1 MEALRRALDLAAA
14 GLSDD
19 GGGKDAGAA
28 LEIAAEELRAAQA
41 ELDALTDKLIEKL
54 KTEARA
60 RDLWNL
66 FLPDP
71 DLGAGLSVLEYAPL
85 AEITGRSPEI
95 APEALNRFYV
105 EPDPGE
111 HGPSARVGAT
121 WMTRHDREHEIRDY
135 VDYLDRLRDH
145 VAPTAERTVVLGF
158 SQGAETASRWAVMGG
173 VPPAALILW
182 GGGLAADLDP
192 RQAATALGGVDIAFV
207 VGDEDAWALDRAEA
221 GIAFLAGIGVGARRV
236 EYHGGHRV
244 DPDVLAR
251 TWP

>member
-1 MEALRRALDLAAA
+1 MSSFREHWLRVSRTARFVVAGDPATAPEAWFVLHGYGQAADRFATRFAALPGVAEGRRA
-14 GLSDD
+14 
-19 GGGKDAGAA
+19 
-28 LEIAAEELRAAQA
+28 
-41 ELDALTDKLIEKL
+41 
-54 KTEARA
+54 
-60 RDLWNL
+60 
-66 FLPDP
+66 
-71 DLGAGLSVLEYAPL
+71 V
-85 AEITGRSPEI
+85 I

-145 VAPTAERTVVLGF
+145 VAPGAERTVVLGF
-158 SQGAETASRWAVMGG
+158 SQGAETASRWAVLGG

-221 GIAFLAGIGVGARRV
+221 GIAFLAGIGVEARRV